1 MYDGMQDNIMS
12 TFDTSPDPFAQ
23 GLAIFDMTTM
33 AFSDQYTAGTPS
45 YEQSEAVKQYYSQ
58 SAG

>member
-1 MYDGMQDNIMS
+1 MQDNTMS

-33 AFSDQYTAGTPS
+33 AFSDQYTAGSPS

>member
-1 MYDGMQDNIMS
+1 MQDNIKS
-12 TFDTSPDPFAQ
+12 TFDTSADPFAQ

-33 AFSDQYTAGTPS
+33 AFSDQYTAGTSS
-45 YEQSEAVKQYYSQ
+45 YEQSEVIKQYYSQ